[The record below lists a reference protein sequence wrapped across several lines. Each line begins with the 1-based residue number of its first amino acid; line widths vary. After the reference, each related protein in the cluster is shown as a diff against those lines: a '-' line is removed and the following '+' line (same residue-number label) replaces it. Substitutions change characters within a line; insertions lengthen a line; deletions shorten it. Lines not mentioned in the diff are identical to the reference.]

1 MPALIRG
8 YANSELGQLHYCE
21 VGSGLPLVLLHQT
34 PRSLDE
40 FADVMPLLAE
50 DFRVIAMDM
59 VGFGLS
65 PTVTGEHTI
74 EKMADGGFGLV
85 DALGIET
92 FALLGHHTGGA
103 VAVEIAARAPDRVS
117 HLCLSSA
124 PWTDAN
130 FRAQHSA
137 GPGVDEAEIADDG
150 SHLLTLWSLRS
161 PFYPAHRPDIL
172 NRFIRD
178 ALAPG
183 VDPVEGHR
191 ACARYVMEDR
201 IGRVVAPTLLI
212 GAESD
217 PFALPEI
224 PRLREALV
232 NASIVE
238 EVVIANG
245 HIPLM
250 EECPVE
256 VAAAVRSFIT
266 SHESPLTT
274 LRR

>member
-1 MPALIRG
+1 MPTLIRG
-8 YANSELGQLHYCE
+8 YASSELGQLHYCE
-21 VGSGLPLVLLHQT
+21 AGSGVPLLLLHQT

-40 FADVMPLLAE
+40 FADVMPFLAE
-50 DFRVIAMDM
+50 EFRVIAMDM

-65 PTVTGEHTI
+65 PKVSGGHTI
-74 EKMADGGFGLV
+74 EKMADGAFGLV
-85 DALGIET
+85 DALGIER
-92 FALLGHHTGGA
+92 FAVLGHHTGGA
-103 VAVEIAARAPDRVS
+103 VAVEMAARAPERIS

-150 SHLLTLWSLRS
+150 SHLITLWSLRS
-161 PFYPAHRPDIL
+161 PFYPARRPDIL

-201 IGRVVAPTLLI
+201 IGDVVAPTLLI

-224 PRLREALV
+224 PQLREALA
-232 NASIVE
+232 NAVVVE
-238 EVVIANG
+238 EAVIADG

-250 EECPVE
+250 EECPAE
-256 VAAAVRSFIT
+256 VAAVVRSFIT
-266 SHESPLTT
+266 SN
-274 LRR
+274 